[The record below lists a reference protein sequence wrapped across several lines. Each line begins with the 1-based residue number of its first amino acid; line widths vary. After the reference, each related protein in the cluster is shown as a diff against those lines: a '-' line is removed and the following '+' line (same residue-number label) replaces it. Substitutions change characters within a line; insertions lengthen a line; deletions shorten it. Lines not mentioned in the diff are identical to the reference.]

1 MFDNLAADYDAKKL
15 QDRHS
20 QGTGEDTGE
29 IEDWQR
35 EDGENEQS
43 GGSEAGGHIVEKGV
57 EASFATDEI
66 AASFSGQVARQLSQP
81 TADAGNDSKE
91 NGVQV
96 GAEGEYEGQPGGGQ
110 DNGRAS
116 NQADDKA
123 AQVPPLAESLH
134 QFFLGAEPECANND
148 CEDSQY
154 L

>member
-1 MFDNLAADYDAKKL
+1 MFDNLAADYYPKKL
-15 QDRHS
+15 QDRHPK
-20 QGTGEDTGE
+20 GTGEDTGE
-29 IEDWQR
+29 VEDWQG
-35 EDGENEQS
+35 EDGKNEQS

-57 EASFATDEI
+57 EPSLATDEI
-66 AASFSGQVARQLSQP
+66 AASFSGQVARQFSQP
-81 TADAGNDSKE
+81 TADAGNYSEE

-96 GAEGEYEGQPGGGQ
+96 GAEGEDEGQAGCGQ
-110 DNGRAS
+110 NDGCAS

-148 CEDSQY
+148 SKDSQY